1 MGSLGVLP
9 LICLT
14 SNEKP
19 RFFICT
25 NRSALPLDDLRWAV
39 FHGVFWLVF
48 QTSGSAV
55 SLGPHKPKNPM
66 AEHSQTVW
74 AQAIHAVTVQKM
86 SLRGAAQLYGV
97 NHASLHRRVRSQRH
111 TVMQPSRSIDM
122 RSNDAERPRV
132 SSLNDQVRHLRLGL
146 QEDSMPPPLWI
157 HGRRLSSPPRDYDQ
171 DSGESDSSSLASNSV
186 ISPPMASFSRSTS
199 AGSMTHGSPVKQ
211 KVWRQTNI
219 VPRDVWEH
227 AMNAVEK
234 EGMSLRNAAN
244 AYGVHFAAL
253 YRRLKKRNDKK
264 KVAAAVAC
272 YIPEEDES
280 GIVRVVEARAGVGIH
295 MKYDELESLLHQVA
309 LKYAQTLSKEMFSS
323 LMHHFRSRTESTI
336 RHIVRDWP
344 QSSVMMLPPPPRPL
358 TIQIPETRKPGA
370 LPSLFGPGA
379 PQTSREFGFPQL
391 RPIQPSSYS
400 TPPSRQEPHG
410 LPRLSLVEL

>member
-1 MGSLGVLP
+1 
-9 LICLT
+9 
-14 SNEKP
+14 
-19 RFFICT
+19 
-25 NRSALPLDDLRWAV
+25 
-39 FHGVFWLVF
+39 
-48 QTSGSAV
+48 
-55 SLGPHKPKNPM
+55 M

-111 TVMQPSRSIDM
+111 SAYQPSRPISMDI
-122 RSNDAERPRV
+122 SNAEKPRV
-132 SSLNDQVRHLRLGL
+132 SFLNDQVRNLQLGL
-146 QEDSMPPPLWI
+146 QDDSTPPLLWI
-157 HGRRLSSPPRDYDQ
+157 HGRRLSSPQEGRDQ
-171 DSGESDSSSLASNSV
+171 DSGESDSSSLAMHSV
-186 ISPPMASFSRSTS
+186 ISPPMASFARSTS
-199 AGSMTHGSPVKQ
+199 GESPTGAIKQ

-295 MKYDELESLLHQVA
+295 MTYEELESLLHQVA
-309 LKYAQTLSKEMFSS
+309 LKYAQTLSKDMFSS
-323 LMHHFRSRTESTI
+323 LMHDFRSRTESSI

-344 QSSVMMLPPPPRPL
+344 QSSIIMLPPPPRSL
-358 TIQIPETRKPGA
+358 TIQIPESRKPGT

-379 PQTSREFGFPQL
+379 PQMSRDFGFPQL

-400 TPPSRQEPHG
+400 TPPSRQEPQG